1 MAEFDE
7 HVKILIFALLG
18 FMVTFAI
25 AYSQDWQRL
34 WVSLFII
41 ILILFMAIAI
51 LARSSKVEINQTD

>member
-7 HVKILIFALLG
+7 HIKILIFALLG
-18 FMVTFAI
+18 FMVVFAI
-25 AYSQDWQRL
+25 AYSQNWQRL

-51 LARSSKVEINQTD
+51 LARSSKLEIKQTD

>member
-18 FMVTFAI
+18 FMVVFAI

-51 LARSSKVEINQTD
+51 LARSNKVEIKQTD

>member
-18 FMVTFAI
+18 FMVIFAI

-51 LARSSKVEINQTD
+51 LARSNKVEIKQTD